1 MVDDGVARFFDT
13 RAAYLLFVTTTNEKA
28 VVAERI
34 GHEIPGASIGPPG
47 YRILDAGMGDASV
60 LAGVMRRFHHAFP
73 HVPLLAVA
81 KEISIEDVR
90 VGLGRLPDL
99 IFEHPETVFVVTNMA
114 FSEVGALTPRGD
126 GAAPVWREVAL
137 EGATTHAYHEQ
148 IRELYP
154 LLADDWAVRTSDR
167 TGNPIYVRPSV
178 LVLYRR
184 DREFL
189 VRPLLPRLD
198 RPPGGYDLVI
208 ASQVYRARTPVERKV
223 GTVVAPLARALA
235 PGGRLICVHGHGD
248 DPGLEIVRGVWPDE
262 DPFRDGRRDVLEEA
276 RRQLT
281 GPAEADL
288 ILDDIGD
295 DEAFL
300 RYELHAMPSA
310 RSEHIGTSSV
320 LAAWSAAT
328 YVAQIDER
336 RLAEAVASGA
346 YLEATQDVLR
356 RHGAV
361 WFNDEVYLITRRRAG
376 DA

>member
-1 MVDDGVARFFDT
+1 VVDDGVARFFDT

-34 GHEIPGASIGPPG
+34 GREIVGATIDPPG
-47 YRILDAGMGDASV
+47 YRMLDAGMGDASV
-60 LAGVMRRFHHAFP
+60 LAGVMRRFHDAFP

-114 FSEVGALTPRGD
+114 FSEIGTLSPRD
-126 GAAPVWREVAL
+126 PRSPPVWREVAL

-148 IRELYP
+148 IRALFP
-154 LLADDWAVRTSDR
+154 LLADDWAVRTSER
-167 TGNPIYVRPSV
+167 TGNPVYVRPSV
-178 LVLYRR
+178 LVLFRR

-189 VRPLLPRLD
+189 VRPLLPGPD

-208 ASQVYRARTPVERKV
+208 ASQVYRARTSLERKV
-223 GTVVAPLARALA
+223 ATVVAPLARALA
-235 PGGRLICVHGHGD
+235 PGGRLIGVHGHGD
-248 DPGLEIVRGVWPDE
+248 DPGLEIVRGVWPEE
-262 DPFRDGRRDVLEEA
+262 DPFRDGRHDVLEEA

-281 GPAEADL
+281 DAGDATL
-288 ILDDIGD
+288 VLDDIGD
-295 DEAFL
+295 DQAFL

-328 YVAQIDER
+328 YVAQIDEL
-336 RLAEAVASGA
+336 RLTEAVGSGA
-346 YLEATQDVLR
+346 YLEATQEVLR

-361 WFNDEVYLITRRRAG
+361 WFNDEVYVISRGRPGPA
-376 DA
+376 

>member
-1 MVDDGVARFFDT
+1 MADDGIARFFDT

-34 GHEIPGASIGPPG
+34 GRALPGSAIEPPG

-60 LAGVMRRFHHAFP
+60 LAGVMRRFHDAFP
-73 HVPLLAVA
+73 HVPLLTVA

-90 VGLGRLPDL
+90 VGLARLPDL
-99 IFEHPETVFVVTNMA
+99 ILEHPETVFVVTNMA
-114 FSEVGALTPRGD
+114 FSEVARLTPN
-126 GAAPVWREVAL
+126 APGSEPIWREVAL
-137 EGATTHAYHEQ
+137 EGSTTHAYHEQ
-148 IRELYP
+148 IRGLFGA
-154 LLADDWAVRTSDR
+154 LADDWAVRTSER
-167 TGNPIYVRPSV
+167 TGNPVYVRPAV

-189 VRPLLPRLD
+189 VRPLLPTAE
-198 RPPGGYDLVI
+198 RPPSGYDLVI

-223 GTVVAPLARALA
+223 RTVVVPLARALA
-235 PGGRLICVHGHGD
+235 AGGRMIGVHGHGD

-262 DPFRDGRRDVLEEA
+262 DPFRDGRREILEEA
-276 RRQLT
+276 RRQMND
-281 GPAEADL
+281 ASDADL
-288 ILDDIGD
+288 VVEDVDDD
-295 DEAFL
+295 RAFL

-346 YLEATQDVLR
+346 YLDATQEVLR

-361 WFNDEVYLITRRRAG
+361 WFNDEVYAITRRSGAN
-376 DA
+376 A

>member
-1 MVDDGVARFFDT
+1 MADDGVARFFDT

-34 GHEIPGASIGPPG
+34 GREIAGARIDPPG

-60 LAGVMRRFHHAFP
+60 LGGVMRRFHDAFP
-73 HVPLLAVA
+73 HVPLLTVA

-90 VGLGRLPDL
+90 QGLARLSDL

-114 FSEVGALTPRGD
+114 FSEVARLTPGD
-126 GAAPVWREVAL
+126 PDAAPVWREVAL
-137 EGATTHAYHEQ
+137 DGTTTYAYHEQ
-148 IRELYP
+148 IRGLYP
-154 LLADDWAVRTSDR
+154 LLADDWAVRTSER
-167 TGNPIYVRPSV
+167 TGNPVYVRPAV

-189 VRPLLPRLD
+189 VRPLIPTPEK
-198 RPPGGYDLVI
+198 PPAGYDLVI
-208 ASQVYRARTPVERKV
+208 ASHVYRARTPVEQKV
-223 GTVVAPLARALA
+223 RRVIAPLTRALA
-235 PGGRLICVHGHGD
+235 PGGRLVGAHGHGD

-262 DPFRDGRRDVLEEA
+262 EPFPHGRRDVLDEA

-281 GPAEADL
+281 APADADL
-288 ILDDIGD
+288 TIDDLV
-295 DEAFL
+295 DEEALL

-310 RSEHIGTSSV
+310 RAEHIGTSTV

-346 YLEATQDVLR
+346 YLEATQAVLQ

-361 WFNDEVYLITRRRAG
+361 WFNDEAYVISRRR
-376 DA
+376 